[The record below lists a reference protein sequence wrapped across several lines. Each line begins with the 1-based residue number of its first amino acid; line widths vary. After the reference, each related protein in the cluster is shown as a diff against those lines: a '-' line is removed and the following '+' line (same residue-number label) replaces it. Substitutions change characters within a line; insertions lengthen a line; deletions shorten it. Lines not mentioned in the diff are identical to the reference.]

1 MKEVAVFMFGNV
13 GREGGEDKS
22 AEKGLS
28 NIGGKGEFPERAIS
42 GVGESPGGADFSQV
56 TGRISRKGQN
66 KNGRAGPGTDEEG
79 GMVRGWAGAGAGTG
93 TGTEGG
99 AGPRPGPGPRPG
111 QDGVRYL
118 RWSSRT
124 TDGMQKATPPSRQIR
139 LPEMM
144 NVVVKPT
151 RSARNPALSNPSAE
165 GSNPKLR

>member
-1 MKEVAVFMFGNV
+1 MFGNV
-13 GREGGEDKS
+13 GREGGEEKS

-56 TGRISRKGQN
+56 TGRIFRKGQN
-66 KNGRAGPGTDEEG
+66 KSSRAGPGTVEEG
-79 GMVRGWAGAGAGTG
+79 GMVRGWAGAGTEAGTKAG
-93 TGTEGG
+93 T
-99 AGPRPGPGPRPG
+99 GPGPRPG
-111 QDGVRYL
+111 RDQGRDRGRGRAGRGDVRYL

>member
-1 MKEVAVFMFGNV
+1 M
-13 GREGGEDKS
+13 S

-66 KNGRAGPGTDEEG
+66 KNGRAGPGTVEEG
-79 GMVRGWAGAGAGTG
+79 GMVRGWAGAGIEA
-93 TGTEGG
+93 G
-99 AGPRPGPGPRPG
+99 AGQGRAGRG
-111 QDGVRYL
+111 DVRYL

-151 RSARNPALSNPSAE
+151 RSARKPALSSPIAE
-165 GSNPKLR
+165 GSSPKLR

>member
-1 MKEVAVFMFGNV
+1 M
-13 GREGGEDKS
+13 S

-56 TGRISRKGQN
+56 TGRIFRKGQN

-79 GMVRGWAGAGAGTG
+79 GMVRGWAGAGTEA
-93 TGTEGG
+93 GTEGRADRDRDRAG
-99 AGPRPGPGPRPG
+99 AGR
-111 QDGVRYL
+111 DGVRYL

>member
-1 MKEVAVFMFGNV
+1 MFGNV
-13 GREGGEDKS
+13 GREGGEEKS

-66 KNGRAGPGTDEEG
+66 KSSRAGPGTDEEG
-79 GMVRGWAGAGAGTG
+79 GMVRGWAGAE
-93 TGTEGG
+93 TEG
-99 AGPRPGPGPRPG
+99 RPGRG
-111 QDGVRYL
+111 GVRYL

>member
-1 MKEVAVFMFGNV
+1 MFGNV
-13 GREGGEDKS
+13 GREGGEEKS

-28 NIGGKGEFPERAIS
+28 NIGRKGEFPGKAIS

-56 TGRISRKGQN
+56 TGRIFRKGQN
-66 KNGRAGPGTDEEG
+66 KNGRAGPGTVEEG
-79 GMVRGWAGAGAGTG
+79 GMVRGWDRAGTEAG
-93 TGTEGG
+93 T
-99 AGPRPGPGPRPG
+99 GPRPGRGGAGRG
-111 QDGVRYL
+111 GVRYL

-144 NVVVKPT
+144 NVVVSPT

>member
-1 MKEVAVFMFGNV
+1 M
-13 GREGGEDKS
+13 S

-42 GVGESPGGADFSQV
+42 GVGESPGGADFLQV

-66 KNGRAGPGTDEEG
+66 KNGRAGPGTVEEG
-79 GMVRGWAGAGAGTG
+79 GMVRGWAGAE
-93 TGTEGG
+93 TEG
-99 AGPRPGPGPRPG
+99 RPGPGPRPG
-111 QDGVRYL
+111 RGGVRYL